1 MLWKRGAAGWVL
13 LKEIIGP
20 RMADS
25 GAHRPGQGYCD
36 TATKPGLQGSA
47 VLYHDHHT
55 NLGLVGYSLTGQ
67 IQYGAPPTLSTSQR
81 QLPRANAHTEI

>member
-1 MLWKRGAAGWVL
+1 MGV

-25 GAHRPGQGYCD
+25 GTHRPGQGYCD

-47 VLYHDHHT
+47 VLYSIMIT
-55 NLGLVGYSLTGQ
+55 
-67 IQYGAPPTLSTSQR
+67 IQTS
-81 QLPRANAHTEI
+81 A

>member
-1 MLWKRGAAGWVL
+1 LEKRCRGMGV

-25 GAHRPGQGYCD
+25 GTHRPGQGYCD

-47 VLYHDHHT
+47 VLYSIMIT
-55 NLGLVGYSLTGQ
+55 
-67 IQYGAPPTLSTSQR
+67 IQTS
-81 QLPRANAHTEI
+81 A